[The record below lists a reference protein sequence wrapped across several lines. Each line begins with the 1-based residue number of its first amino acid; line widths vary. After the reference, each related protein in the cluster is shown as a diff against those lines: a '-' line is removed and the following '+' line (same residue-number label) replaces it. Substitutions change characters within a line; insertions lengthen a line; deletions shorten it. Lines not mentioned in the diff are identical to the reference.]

1 MFGYTIELHPMRS
14 QSHAHD
20 TCVALFN
27 SHATDNIIG
36 GVKNKA
42 QINYLVRVGIFDA
55 VNVIV
60 GVSVRVFDGVN
71 DSVGINVSDAVKVG
85 FDVFVGVRD
94 TNALKLL
101 VPKVTI
107 RPSANPSTELR
118 LSTAMT
124 ITSFTP
130 AGTSITP

>member
-1 MFGYTIELHPMRS
+1 MFRYGYDDL
-14 QSHAHD
+14 HAHIAKSPLHRIG
-20 TCVALFN
+20 VA
-27 SHATDNIIG
+27 
-36 GVKNKA
+36 GVV
-42 QINYLVRVGIFDA
+42 QVCNYLVRVGTFDA

-71 DSVGINVSDAVKVG
+71 DSVGINVSDAVCVG

-101 VPKVTI
+101 VPKVMI

-118 LSTAMT
+118 LSTAIT